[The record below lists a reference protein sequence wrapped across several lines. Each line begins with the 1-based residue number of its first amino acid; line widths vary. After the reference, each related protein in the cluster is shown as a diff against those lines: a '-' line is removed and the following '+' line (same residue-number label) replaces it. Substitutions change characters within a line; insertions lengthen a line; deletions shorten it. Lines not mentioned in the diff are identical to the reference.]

1 MNKMGLYW
9 WGFRRIWFMPMEK
22 KEVITEEMAKRFFAA
37 VEKRTGKSIRRTR
50 DALEWVE
57 VREYTFANGAR
68 ILAFFNDTMT
78 DTTDICDDPY
88 AAGVE
93 WLREKN

>member
-1 MNKMGLYW
+1 MATLGLYW
-9 WGFRRIWFMPMEK
+9 WGCRRMPMEK
-22 KEVITEEMAKRFFAA
+22 KEVITEEMAKRFFAE

-57 VREYTFANGAR
+57 MKEYTFANGAR
-68 ILAFFNDTMT
+68 ILAFFNDTMM
-78 DTTDICDDPY
+78 DTTDIY

-93 WLREKN
+93 WLEGK

>member
-1 MNKMGLYW
+1 MGISPHAY
-9 WGFRRIWFMPMEK
+9 G
-22 KEVITEEMAKRFFAA
+22 
-37 VEKRTGKSIRRTR
+37 EKRSHYGGNGETLFRGGREKDGKKHQKNEGR
-50 DALEWVE
+50 AGMGGN
-57 VREYTFANGAR
+57 TFANGTR

-93 WLREKN
+93 WLEGK

>member
-1 MNKMGLYW
+1 MKKMGLYW

-57 VREYTFANGAR
+57 VREYGFENGTR
-68 ILAFFNDTMT
+68 ILAFSNDEIT
-78 DTTDICDDPY
+78 DTTEICDNSY
-88 AAGVE
+88 AEVE
-93 WLREKN
+93 WIA

>member
-1 MNKMGLYW
+1 MATIGLYW
-9 WGFRRIWFMPMEK
+9 WGHGRIWFMPMEK
-22 KEVITEEMAKRFFAA
+22 MEVITEEMAKHFFTA
-37 VEKRTGKSIRRTR
+37 VEKKTGKSIKRMR

-68 ILAFFNDTMT
+68 ILAFSNDTMT

-93 WLREKN
+93 WLEGK

>member
-1 MNKMGLYW
+1 MNKIGLYW
-9 WGFRRIWFMPMEK
+9 WGYGRIWFMPMEK
-22 KEVITEEMAKRFFAA
+22 KEVITEEMAKRFFAE

-57 VREYTFANGAR
+57 MREYGFANGTR
-68 ILAFFNDTMT
+68 ILAFSNDTMT

-88 AAGVE
+88 ATGVE
-93 WLREKN
+93 WLEGK